1 MRQFIIILVTFSLFL
16 ALSYAQEYQPD
27 HRTVFV
33 SASGKQSGDGS
44 FARPYQD
51 LQTAIDSSKSGDE
64 IILLAGTYTAKPSP
78 YIEDLCGNCLD
89 ARTKVNASRG
99 FLIEGK
105 GINIRGVNPDSVVLV
120 TGAGYGVLFYDS
132 WGSTIEGCQITGGVR
147 DKDGSATDAGIVAK
161 FSRVTVRNCKIINN
175 EYRDTTVVVGVG
187 GVFGREGSE
196 LFIEGNE
203 IFNNG
208 WDGIAL
214 YQGAKAFIVDNRI
227 DKGRGAGIGITWD
240 AQATV
245 LRNRVSRFWKGIG
258 SFGTS
263 SAVLRN
269 NIVSDCLGWGVIATG
284 TSFMEAT
291 NNLIYRNGN
300 CGFANWGDRADSL
313 GPRGVFVNNIVYN
326 NGWRDEWVCPCVG
339 VWMLGN
345 PRDFVIANNNVF
357 TDSELIATERANPDK
372 RKDPKKPK
380 YAANYGYSDDL
391 TGKQGNLSVNP
402 MFADTMTFRLLPSS
416 LLINAGDSILTDL
429 GGSRSDIGVWG
440 GNSAKK
446 SVR

>member
-1 MRQFIIILVTFSLFL
+1 MRQLITVFAIVSLFM

-27 HRTVFV
+27 HRTIFV
-33 SASGKQSGDGS
+33 SASGKQPGDGS
-44 FARPYQD
+44 FAKPYQS
-51 LQTAIDSSKSGDE
+51 LQTAIDSAKSEDE
-64 IILLAGTYTAKPSP
+64 IIVLPGTYTAKPSP

-99 FLIEGK
+99 FVIEDKAVTIK
-105 GINIRGVNPDSVVLV
+105 GANPDSVILV
-120 TGAGYGVLFYDS
+120 TGAGYGVLFLDS

-147 DKDGSATDAGIVAK
+147 DKDGNATDAGIVAK

-175 EYRDTTVVVGVG
+175 EYRDSTVVVGVG

-214 YQGAKAFIVDNRI
+214 YRGAKAFIADNRI

-245 LRNRVSRFWKGIG
+245 LRNRVSRYWKGIG

-263 SAVLRN
+263 RAVVRN
-269 NIVSDCLGWGVIATG
+269 NIVLDCLGWGMIATG

-326 NGWRDEWVCPCVG
+326 NGWRDEWVCPCVN

-345 PRDFVIANNNVF
+345 PLDFVITNNDIF
-357 TDSELIATERANPDK
+357 TDSTLIANERANPDK
-372 RKDPKKPK
+372 RKDPKKLK
-380 YAANYGYSDDL
+380 YAPNYGDTDDL
-391 TGKQGNLSVNP
+391 TGKHGNLSINP
-402 MFADTMTFRLLPSS
+402 MFADTITFRLLPASP
-416 LLINAGDSILTDL
+416 LNNAGDSILTNLD
-429 GGSRSDIGVWG
+429 GSRSDIGVWG

-446 SVR
+446 

>member
-1 MRQFIIILVTFSLFL
+1 MRQFVTILAIVNLFM
-16 ALSYAQEYQPD
+16 AMSYAQEYQPD
-27 HRTVFV
+27 HRTIFV
-33 SASGKQSGDGS
+33 SASGKQPGDGS
-44 FARPYQD
+44 FAKPFQN
-51 LQTAIDSSKSGDE
+51 LQTAIDSAKSGDE
-64 IILLAGTYTAKPSP
+64 IFVQPGRYTAKPSP

-89 ARTKVNASRG
+89 ARTRVNASRG
-99 FLIEGK
+99 FVIEGK
-105 GINIRGVNPDSVVLV
+105 AITIKGVDPDSVVLV
-120 TGAGYGVLFYDS
+120 TSAGYGVLFLDS

-161 FSRVTVRNCKIINN
+161 FSRVTVRTCKIINN
-175 EYRDTTVVVGVG
+175 DYRDTSVVVGVG

-214 YQGAKAFIVDNRI
+214 YRGAKAFIADNRI

-245 LRNRVSRFWKGIG
+245 LRNRVSRYWKGIG

-263 SAVLRN
+263 RAVVRN
-269 NIVSDCLGWGVIATG
+269 NIVLDCLGWGIIATG

-300 CGFANWGDRADSL
+300 CGFANWGDRVDSL

-345 PRDFVIANNNVF
+345 PRDFVIANNDVF
-357 TDSELIATERANPDK
+357 TDSALIAAERTNADK

-380 YAANYGYSDDL
+380 YATNYGDSDDL
-391 TGKQGNLSVNP
+391 TGKHGNLSVNP
-402 MFADTMTFRLLPSS
+402 MFADTITFRLLPTSP
-416 LLINAGDSILTDL
+416 LINAGDSILTNLD
-429 GGSRSDIGVWG
+429 GSKSDIGVWG
-440 GNSAKK
+440 GNSTK
-446 SVR
+446 R